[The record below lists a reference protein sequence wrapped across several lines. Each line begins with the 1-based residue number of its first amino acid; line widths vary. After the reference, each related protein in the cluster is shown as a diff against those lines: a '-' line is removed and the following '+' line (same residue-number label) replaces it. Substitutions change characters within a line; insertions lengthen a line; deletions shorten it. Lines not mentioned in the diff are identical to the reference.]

1 MMSKS
6 PNMSEFPALARS
18 SAPGFILIVLVLSGL
33 AFAQPALAQPGVQ
46 QPGVQ
51 QPGVQQPGVQQFE
64 IQWVEIQQSGAQSG
78 KRMRSPVSRSAYAAE
93 NSVPVSME
101 ANRWMAADPGVF
113 CRAPLSGLDRR
124 GLQVLY
130 CAGAPV
136 VTRPLIF
143 AHRSSYPVF
152 YTAVPT
158 AWLGAWIVRGTDDF
172 SDAYRLTLT
181 QGATYL
187 TVIGLKGLFK
197 RPRPFMSIP
206 SLSSRS
212 SHYGRTIADGQFAS
226 LPSGH
231 AALSVALATSWSLSH
246 PYWYVIAPS
255 ALWAGAVSLSR
266 LHLGVH
272 YPSDILLGAVLGV
285 GIATGIHLLR
295 DSITPSRLKPAESG
309 DSISNGIDPAAA
321 MATGPTIVLFRT
333 RF

>member
-1 MMSKS
+1 M
-6 PNMSEFPALARS
+6 PVEGHRWTATDPR
-18 SAPGFILIVLVLSGL
+18 IV
-33 AFAQPALAQPGVQ
+33 
-46 QPGVQ
+46 
-51 QPGVQQPGVQQFE
+51 
-64 IQWVEIQQSGAQSG
+64 
-78 KRMRSPVSRSAYAAE
+78 
-93 NSVPVSME
+93 
-101 ANRWMAADPGVF
+101 
-113 CRAPLSGLDRR
+113 CRAPMSGLDQR

-130 CAGAPV
+130 CADAPI

-212 SHYGRTIADGQFAS
+212 SNYGRTIADGQFAS

-246 PYWYVIAPS
+246 PYWYVISPS

-295 DSITPSRLKPAESG
+295 DAVTPSRLEPAESG
-309 DSISNGIDPAAA
+309 DSISNGIDPAAV